1 MVSTS
6 AEPVCVYNVSVGGG
20 VDVGSVCVGSGEGT
34 GVDSDK
40 VTVDST
46 DSVKVNV
53 MNKVTAD
60 AMLANAGKGDLF
72 SDGGMNQDEGLIGN
86 RSEGECL
93 TTRFWELHS
102 VEPQITHV
110 QSRLK

>member
-1 MVSTS
+1 M
-6 AEPVCVYNVSVGGG
+6 YI
-20 VDVGSVCVGSGEGT
+20 GSVCMGSGE

-72 SDGGMNQDEGLIGN
+72 SDGGMNQNEDLIGN
-86 RSEGECL
+86 
-93 TTRFWELHS
+93 HVS
-102 VEPQITHV
+102 V
-110 QSRLK
+110 